1 MTGVKT
7 VTIKKKVTKNKQ
19 GKIISS
25 KAQIVGKVRE
35 RNLVLFPL
43 NSISRA
49 PIADRSVTFFLCL
62 GGSGTRGCEQ
72 RARRRR
78 PRGRVEGRPP

>member
-49 PIADRSVTFFLCL
+49 PNC
-62 GGSGTRGCEQ
+62 
-72 RARRRR
+72 
-78 PRGRVEGRPP
+78 